1 MSTKKICIYHI
12 DDQAVNGL
20 GQYKIASNT
29 SSREELRTTLGAED
43 IGVLLIDIDQGDA
56 FDAIVEA
63 LEIKPSLAVIGVTGT
78 NDVNKV
84 IRAQRAGCRQIT
96 SKPLDENDLLLAIR
110 KALNE
115 AGSASDTPPWGKTL
129 SVIGTS
135 GGAGA
140 TTLACYLAMSLSDST
155 KSSVSIIDLDL
166 EFGTVAKSW
175 DLSPRYTI
183 ADLANVGVIEEQHI
197 EDYFLELPSGISVL
211 PRPEQIEQ
219 AQSID
224 ESVMKNI
231 IESAKGLFPYL
242 VMDLP
247 RKLDAITG
255 CAIEACD
262 KLLLVAQLTVPG
274 ILNAARLTDGLVRFG
289 VPLEKLEFVVNR
301 YNKKFH
307 NLEVAALEEK
317 VGKKVV
323 GVVPNHYK
331 SLSLANDLGQPVS
344 ETNPIRK
351 AIAEIATKLCGQQ
364 NAGSQSTS
372 WISSLGFGRSSV
384 KST

>member
-1 MSTKKICIYHI
+1 MSSKRICVYHI
-12 DDQAVNGL
+12 DDPAVNEL
-20 GQYKIASNT
+20 GPYKVAGNPSG
-29 SSREELRTTLGAED
+29 REELRTTLGAEE
-43 IGVLLIDIDQGDA
+43 IAVLLIDIDQGDA

-63 LEIKPSLAVIGVTGT
+63 LEIRPALAVIGVTGT

-110 KALNE
+110 KSLNE
-115 AGSASDTPPWGKTL
+115 ASGSSEAPPWGKTL

-175 DLSPRYTI
+175 DLTPRFTV
-183 ADLANVGVIEEQHI
+183 ADLAHIDVIEEQHI

-211 PRPEQIEQ
+211 PRPEQIDQ

-224 ESVMKNI
+224 ETI
-231 IESAKGLFPYL
+231 IRNVITSTKSLFPYL

-255 CAIEACD
+255 CAIEECD
-262 KLLLVAQLTVPG
+262 KLILVAQLTVPG
-274 ILNAARLTDGLVRFG
+274 ILNAARLTEGLVRFG
-289 VPLEKLEFVVNR
+289 VPIEKLEFVVNR
-301 YNKKFH
+301 YNKKFQ
-307 NLEVAALEEK
+307 NIDIKALEEK
-317 VGKKVV
+317 VGKKVI

-331 SLSLANDLGQPVS
+331 SLSLANDLGEPVS
-344 ETNPIRK
+344 EKNPIRK
-351 AIAEIATKLCGQQ
+351 AISEIATKLCGRQ
-364 NAGSQSTS
+364 NAEAQSGS
-372 WISSLGFGRSSV
+372 WISSLGFGKSS
-384 KST
+384 